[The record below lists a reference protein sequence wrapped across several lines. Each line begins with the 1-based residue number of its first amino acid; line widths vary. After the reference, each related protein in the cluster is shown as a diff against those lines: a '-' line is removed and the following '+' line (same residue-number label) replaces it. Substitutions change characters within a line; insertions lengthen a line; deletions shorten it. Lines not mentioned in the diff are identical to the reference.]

1 MYDSPP
7 PKKKKG
13 ISDYNKFYGT
23 FMFTRHD
30 ILLSII
36 TITTIEFQ
44 VYLFIYNI
52 DNSFLNRNKIKKRLN

>member
-1 MYDSPP
+1 MIPP
-7 PKKKKG
+7 PQKKKKG

-44 VYLFIYNI
+44 VLFIY
-52 DNSFLNRNKIKKRLN
+52 L

>member
-1 MYDSPP
+1 MIP
-7 PKKKKG
+7 PKKKKK

>member
-1 MYDSPP
+1 MIPQKI
-7 PKKKKG
+7 KK

-44 VYLFIYNI
+44 VFLFIYY
-52 DNSFLNRNKIKKRLN
+52 KYW

>member
-1 MYDSPP
+1 MYDSP
-7 PKKKKG
+7 KKKKKK